1 MSRRRQLVPETSASF
16 LDVICCG
23 FGAIVLLLILVRS
36 SPAVP
41 QQDLRQLQDELFAMR
56 GHARALA
63 VQSDEEQAEL
73 VRLRSRLRSLVQ
85 SLASIQA
92 QQEQKRDDM
101 NLYQALQSLTA
112 EMRALQQRAQGQ
124 RSDHIGGV
132 PVDSEYIAFIIDTS
146 GSMVSAAWPR
156 LLAEVENIL
165 RIHPR
170 VLGIQVMNDM
180 GQYLFPTYDG
190 QWIPDTPG
198 RRRVILNGLRN
209 WNSFSNSS
217 PVEGIRAA
225 IDDFYDP
232 GRRISLY
239 VMGDDYS
246 GRSLQSVLDLIAAI
260 NHKNADGKSMV
271 RIHTIGFPV
280 HFVVSGAGRQASRY
294 AALMRALAEQNN
306 GSFIGLNGVR

>member
-1 MSRRRQLVPETSASF
+1 MSGRKRLMPETSASF

-36 SPAVP
+36 TPTVP
-41 QQDLRQLQDELFAMR
+41 VAELRELQDALFA
-56 GHARALA
+56 ARSDAQELT
-63 VQSDEEQAEL
+63 VQRTAEDAEL
-73 VRLRSRLRSLVQ
+73 ARLRSRLQSLLQ

-92 QQEQKRDDM
+92 QHEGQADDR

-112 EMRALQQRAQGQ
+112 EMRALQERASGQ

-146 GSMVSAAWPR
+146 GSMVTAAWPR
-156 LLAEVENIL
+156 LLLEVENIL

-170 VLGIQVMNDM
+170 VRGIQVMNDM
-180 GQYLFPTYDG
+180 GQYLFPTYKG

-198 RRRVILNGLRN
+198 RRRLILNGLRN

-232 GRRISLY
+232 RRRISLY

-246 GRSLQSVLDLIAAI
+246 GRSLQSVLDLIAAV
-260 NHKNADGKSMV
+260 NRKNADGRSMV

-280 HFVVSGAGRQASRY
+280 HFVASNARRQATRY

-306 GSFIGLNGVR
+306 GSFIGLNDIR